1 MTYSTDMLNKR
12 ITIQNRQ
19 AAKMGRFGLE
29 SAGTG
34 WTDDKEVWAAV
45 DNVKGVSAMREGA
58 IDVYG
63 VVMCRCRYDDVRGI
77 INVRSRIVYQKQV
90 YQILGETL
98 HIDEQEN
105 TVQFNAQMIINNGQT
120 LSSSELGAP
129 GYQNDI

>member
-12 ITIQNRQ
+12 ITIQNRT

-29 SAGTG
+29 SSGTEFS
-34 WTDDKEVWAAV
+34 DVKSIWAAV
-45 DNVKGVSAMREGA
+45 DNTKGVSAMREGA

-63 VVMCRCRYDDVRGI
+63 IVMVRCRWDDVRGI
-77 INVRSRIVYQKQV
+77 INVRSRIVYQKQT
-90 YQILGETL
+90 YQLLGETL

-105 TVQFNAQMIINNGQT
+105 TVQFNAQIIINTGQS
-120 LSSSELGAP
+120 LSSSELGST

>member
-1 MTYSTDMLNKR
+1 MLNKR

-63 VVMCRCRYDDVRGI
+63 VVMCRCRYDDARGI